1 MPTSPADPRD
11 LDAERD
17 LLVRIGEALTV
28 AGESIDGVQDR
39 LTEIATS
46 RKVPELQLI
55 VLPASLVVQIG
66 HAAST
71 SVQITSFV
79 NRSLRL
85 DQVADVAQ
93 LAVRASDPSVPA
105 RTLTEE
111 LESVLR
117 SRPPFGGV
125 VRSFGIGLL
134 AAGFSLSLQPSAG
147 GALAAVALGVLVGLI
162 QLVRIPSLRATAP
175 VLAAFVVSLIVFGLA
190 DRVDSVNPV
199 RVLIPP
205 LITFLPGGALTT
217 GMRDLASG
225 QIVSGASR
233 LVQGIVALLL
243 LAVGLLSAA
252 ALVGTPEIVLIDQ
265 PVARLGAWAP
275 WVGLILIT
283 FGTRLYR
290 CAPRSSLPWILVVLV
305 IAYAAQSIAAALLD
319 ARLSAF
325 FGAFAMTTAALAVER
340 VRSDAPYLVTY
351 LPAFWMLVPGAAG
364 LIGVAEIVGTDSS
377 LGPTD
382 FVNMLSTVIEISLG
396 VLLGATVFHAGAN
409 ELPELAHAVPGPHR
423 VERWWRRHRRRGPRK

>member
-11 LDAERD
+11 PDAERD

-46 RKVPELQLI
+46 RKVSEMQLI
-55 VLPASLVVQIG
+55 VLPASLVVQTG
-66 HAAST
+66 RAAST

-105 RTLTEE
+105 RTLTEQ

-125 VRSFGIGLL
+125 ARSFGIGLL

-175 VLAAFVVSLIVFGLA
+175 VLAAFVVSLTVFGLA

-243 LAVGLLSAA
+243 LAVGIVSAA
-252 ALVGTPEIVLIDQ
+252 ALVGTPR
-265 PVARLGAWAP
+265 P
-275 WVGLILIT
+275 
-283 FGTRLYR
+283 
-290 CAPRSSLPWILVVLV
+290 S
-305 IAYAAQSIAAALLD
+305 
-319 ARLSAF
+319 
-325 FGAFAMTTAALAVER
+325 
-340 VRSDAPYLVTY
+340 
-351 LPAFWMLVPGAAG
+351 
-364 LIGVAEIVGTDSS
+364 
-377 LGPTD
+377 
-382 FVNMLSTVIEISLG
+382 
-396 VLLGATVFHAGAN
+396 
-409 ELPELAHAVPGPHR
+409 
-423 VERWWRRHRRRGPRK
+423 